1 VILKPAAK
9 PYSLEER
16 PGSSDGTVILAV
28 IYEHRAASHAGKYEK
43 LDTYVVTGVTPDRYE
58 GIKRS
63 LQVMIRV
70 ANEGF
75 QNGWNLR
82 EFQLQLDGAAATS
95 VSPVVLM

>member
-1 VILKPAAK
+1 MKPAAK

-16 PGSSDGTVILAV
+16 LGSSEGTVVLAV
-28 IYEHRAASHAGKYEK
+28 VYEHRAASQAGKYVK
-43 LDTYVVTGVTPDRYE
+43 LDTYVVTDVTPDRYE

-63 LQVMIRV
+63 LQVMIRI

-82 EFQLQLDGAAATS
+82 EFQLQLDGAASTS
-95 VSPVVLM
+95 VSPAVLM